1 MQIIDLRS
9 DTVTQPTP
17 SMRKALAEAEVGDDV
32 FGEDV
37 TVNRLEKMAAER
49 MGKEAALF
57 VASGTMANIVS
68 QMSHCG
74 RGDEMIIGDQSHI
87 FFYEQ
92 GGSAAIGGIH
102 PRTLPNQPDGTLPIQ
117 EIEAAIRPADIHFPK
132 TRLIVLENTHNRCG
146 GAPIDIKYMKAVR
159 DVARAHGLAVHVDGA
174 RIFNAAISL
183 GVDARDLVAPSDSVG
198 FCLSKGLA
206 APVGSVVC
214 GTDDFILEAR
224 RIRKM
229 LGGGMRQAGILAAA
243 GIVSLNE
250 MIDRLAEDHAN
261 AQLLAWG
268 LADMNGL
275 SIQPE
280 RVRTNMVYA
289 EVTQKDMPSTAL
301 AKKLETE
308 GVRLLPVGPNKL
320 RAVTHYHV
328 TSDDIGV
335 VLNRMSKALS

>member
-1 MQIIDLRS
+1 MRIIDLRS

-17 SMRKALAEAEVGDDV
+17 SMRKALVEAEVGDDV

-183 GVDARDLVAPSDSVG
+183 GVDARDLVAPADSVG

-280 RVRTNMVYA
+280 RVKTNMVYV
-289 EVTQKDMPSTAL
+289 EVTHKDMPSTAL

-335 VLNRMSKALS
+335 VLNRMSKALN